1 MLPFT
6 IAVADNTIINSS
18 LVYRSLWSREPGQGS
33 RLPVPNWGSPAYTR
47 RMGKRIAMRYAEL
60 ADAGEK
66 HEQPDSDLQTVTGN
80 ATGTDNA
87 RRTGKYPGTARILAS
102 R

>member
-1 MLPFT
+1 
-6 IAVADNTIINSS
+6 
-18 LVYRSLWSREPGQGS
+18 
-33 RLPVPNWGSPAYTR
+33 
-47 RMGKRIAMRYAEL
+47 MRYAEL

-66 HEQPDSDLQTVTGN
+66 HEQPDSDRRAVTGN
-80 ATGTDNA
+80 AARTDKA

>member
-1 MLPFT
+1 
-6 IAVADNTIINSS
+6 
-18 LVYRSLWSREPGQGS
+18 
-33 RLPVPNWGSPAYTR
+33 
-47 RMGKRIAMRYAEL
+47 MRYAEL

-66 HEQPDSDLQTVTGN
+66 NERPDGDLQAVTGN

-87 RRTGKYPGTARILAS
+87 RRTGKYPGTARILAN

>member
-1 MLPFT
+1 
-6 IAVADNTIINSS
+6 
-18 LVYRSLWSREPGQGS
+18 
-33 RLPVPNWGSPAYTR
+33 
-47 RMGKRIAMRYAEL
+47 MRYAEL

-66 HEQPDSDLQTVTGN
+66 NERPDSDRRVVSNT
-80 ATGTDNA
+80 TGTDNA

>member
-1 MLPFT
+1 MCY
-6 IAVADNTIINSS
+6 ADF
-18 LVYRSLWSREPGQGS
+18 
-33 RLPVPNWGSPAYTR
+33 
-47 RMGKRIAMRYAEL
+47 
-60 ADAGEK
+60 ADAGECNGRSV
-66 HEQPDSDLQTVTGN
+66 SDLQAVTGN

>member
-1 MLPFT
+1 MCY
-6 IAVADNTIINSS
+6 ADF
-18 LVYRSLWSREPGQGS
+18 
-33 RLPVPNWGSPAYTR
+33 
-47 RMGKRIAMRYAEL
+47 

-66 HEQPDSDLQTVTGN
+66 NERPDGDRRVVTGN
-80 ATGTDNA
+80 TTGTDNA

>member
-1 MLPFT
+1 MCY
-6 IAVADNTIINSS
+6 ADF
-18 LVYRSLWSREPGQGS
+18 
-33 RLPVPNWGSPAYTR
+33 
-47 RMGKRIAMRYAEL
+47 

-66 HEQPDSDLQTVTGN
+66 HEQPDSDRRAVTGS
-80 ATGTDNA
+80 AAGTDNA

>member
-1 MLPFT
+1 MCY
-6 IAVADNTIINSS
+6 ADF
-18 LVYRSLWSREPGQGS
+18 
-33 RLPVPNWGSPAYTR
+33 
-47 RMGKRIAMRYAEL
+47 

-66 HEQPDSDLQTVTGN
+66 NERPDGDRRVVTSS
-80 ATGTDNA
+80 AAGTDNA